1 MFQATR
7 FQAAKQLGRLFA
19 MTLLCAVAVGAHGA
33 QADTYPNKPVRVI
46 VPYAVG
52 GGGDIVGRPLAQYL
66 SQRTGQRFIM
76 DNHGGA
82 NGNIGMDMVAKAPN
96 DGYTLV
102 LALTAQLAVNQS
114 LYRNLPYDPVK
125 DFEPVSLLA
134 SAPYFLVVHP
144 SVPAR
149 NLAEFIKLAKA
160 NPGKYTYGSSGNGS
174 GPHLSMELLKSKAGI
189 DLVHVPFKGAGPAMP
204 ALLAGQ
210 VSAMFASYGLA
221 AQQIKAGKLRVLA
234 VSTANRAVSMPDVPT
249 VAESGVPG
257 YDSNVWYA
265 LLAPRGTPKPIVARL
280 SSEIATLV
288 KSSDLRQRFLTDGIV
303 PVGSTPEELGAYIK
317 SESTKWDAV
326 VKQSGAT
333 ID

>member
-1 MFQATR
+1 M
-7 FQAAKQLGRLFA
+7 FQAAKQLGRLVA
-19 MTLLCAVAVGAHGA
+19 MALLCAAAAAAHGA
-33 QADTYPNKPVRVI
+33 QADSYPSKPVRVI

-102 LALTAQLAVNQS
+102 LALTAQLAVNRS
-114 LYRNLPYDPVK
+114 LYRNLSYDPVK

-149 NLAEFIKLAKA
+149 NLAEFIKLARA

-249 VAESGVPG
+249 IAEAGVPG

-265 LLAPRGTPKPIVARL
+265 LLAPRGTPKPIVMRL
-280 SSEIATLV
+280 SSEIAGLI

-317 SESTKWDAV
+317 TESAKWEAV
-326 VKQSGAT
+326 VKRSGAS

>member
-1 MFQATR
+1 
-7 FQAAKQLGRLFA
+7 
-19 MTLLCAVAVGAHGA
+19 
-33 QADTYPNKPVRVI
+33 
-46 VPYAVG
+46 
-52 GGGDIVGRPLAQYL
+52 
-66 SQRTGQRFIM
+66 
-76 DNHGGA
+76 
-82 NGNIGMDMVAKAPN
+82 VAKAPN

-102 LALTAQLAVNQS
+102 LALTAQLAVNRS
-114 LYRNLPYDPVK
+114 LYRNLSYDPVK

-149 NLAEFIKLAKA
+149 NLAEFIKLARA

-249 VAESGVPG
+249 IAEAGVPG

-265 LLAPRGTPKPIVARL
+265 LLAPRGTPKPIVMRL
-280 SSEIATLV
+280 SSEIAGLI

-317 SESTKWDAV
+317 TESAKWEAV
-326 VKQSGAT
+326 VKRSGAS